1 MLFLDPN
8 GMNLTKTAVAVFLA
22 AILSVPAVRAQDAA
36 AAKEAAPESRPF
48 GPLEKSLL
56 IPGWGQFSVGRPV
69 EGVLFL
75 GSTVLCLISALSDNH
90 RGNANYSLYK
100 AAANSTDAVRFRA
113 LTERYDRR
121 RNQFLLAGAAVWA
134 LNLLDIALLVKGG
147 DRSRWAWTI
156 HIGQDFHEAFVVGAG
171 CRF

>member
-1 MLFLDPN
+1 MLSLESN
-8 GMNLTKTAVAVFLA
+8 GMHPIKTGVAVFLA
-22 AILSVPAVRAQDAA
+22 AFLSVPAVRAQDPA
-36 AAKEAAPESRPF
+36 AAKEASPESRPF

-56 IPGWGQFSVGRPV
+56 VPGWGQFSVGRPV

-75 GSTVLCLISALSDNH
+75 GSTVLCLIGTLAENH
-90 RGNANYSLYK
+90 LGNENYALYK
-100 AAANSTDAVRFRA
+100 AAANPADATRFRA

-147 DRSRWAWTI
+147 DRSRRAWTI
-156 HIGQDFHEAFVVGAG
+156 HIGQDFHEAFMVGAG